1 MVLNRVVLLLALAL
15 GADAASGVTR
25 SMGRSRLGGARQGS
39 RRVAMAATVDAPA
52 TAETIRNI
60 AIIAHVDHGKT
71 TLMDAVLKM
80 SMDERAMAKGFANA
94 GVDAEVGRLM
104 DSNDQERERG
114 ITILAKNAAVNWK
127 GTKVNCVD
135 TPGHADFGGEV
146 ERIMKM
152 VDGVLLVV
160 DSVDGPKPQ
169 TRFVL
174 RKALEQGHSV
184 VVVINK
190 CDRPS
195 ARPEYVMDKTFDLF
209 VELGATDEQCDF
221 RVVYTSALTGVS
233 GHTFESLEPGMGPL
247 LDAVLEHVPPPKV
260 ADGIDAP
267 LQILMANIDYDDFKG
282 KLGIGR
288 ITQGSIKQ
296 GQSYVLARPGEEVGK
311 KTKVSELFVFDALGR
326 TAVTEASAG
335 EIVVVAGFEAIS
347 IGDTLTDPDSPA
359 PLEPIAI
366 EEPTVRMTFGVN
378 KSPMAGREGKLLT
391 SRVIR
396 DRLMK
401 ELDRNVAL
409 RVAETDNADTYEVS
423 GRGQL
428 HLSVLVETMR
438 REGFELFI
446 GPPTVIIK
454 TVDGVKCEPFEKV
467 EITVPSDCSG
477 ACIDALNRRK
487 GEMLN
492 LNAVDTADGR
502 GSTTIEYQIATRAL
516 IGLRNILLTATR
528 GEMVMDTQFDS
539 FRPFAGAIETKEQGS
554 LIAFEAGTASP
565 FGIIG
570 AQDRGRMLV
579 DPKTE
584 VYKVSAAQR
593 SGEGRVGWTVCR
605 EERGVWV
612 RVAPSLRA
620 PAPPLTTPALF
631 PPSRAPPGSP
641 HRT

>member
-1 MVLNRVVLLLALAL
+1 MMARRAALILWAVALTGAL
-15 GADAASGVTR
+15 GARSAAV
-25 SMGRSRLGGARQGS
+25 RSRVAAPGRAS
-39 RRVAMAATVDAPA
+39 SRVAVAPRMAATLDAPA
-52 TAETIRNI
+52 TAEMIRNI

-80 SMDERAMAKGFANA
+80 SMNEQELAKGFEAA
-94 GVDAEVGRLM
+94 GVDQDVGRVM

-114 ITILAKNAAVNWK
+114 ITILAKNAAVTWK
-127 GTKVNCVD
+127 GAKVNCVD

-174 RKALEQGHSV
+174 RKALDQGHAV

-195 ARPEYVMDKTFDLF
+195 ARPEYVVDKTFDLF

-221 RVVYTSALTGVS
+221 RVVYTSALQGVS
-233 GHTFESLEPGMGPL
+233 GHAFDQLEEGMGPL
-247 LDAVLEHVPPPKV
+247 LDAVLEHVPAPKV
-260 ADGIDAP
+260 ETKTLEQP
-267 LQILMANIDYDDFKG
+267 LQLLIANIDYDDFKG

-288 ITQGSIKQ
+288 ITQGKIVSGTQ
-296 GQSYVLARPGEEVGK
+296 AVLARPNEEPSK
-311 KTKVSELFVFDALGR
+311 KTRIAELFVFDALGR
-326 TAVTEASAG
+326 RSVQEALAG
-335 EIVVVAGFEAIS
+335 EIVVVAGFDDIR
-347 IGDTLTDPDSPA
+347 IGDTVTDPDTPV

-428 HLSVLVETMR
+428 HLSVLVESMR

-454 TVDGVKCEPFEKV
+454 NIDGVKCEPFEKV
-467 EITVPSDCSG
+467 EVTVPSDCAGS
-477 ACIDALNRRK
+477 CIDALNRRK
-487 GEMLN
+487 GDMLN

-502 GSTTIEYQIATRAL
+502 GSTTIEYVIATRAL

-539 FRPFAGAIETKEQGS
+539 FKPYVGAIETKEQGS
-554 LIAFEAGTASP
+554 LLAFEAGTASP

-570 AQDRGRMLV
+570 AQDRGRLLIA
-579 DPKTE
+579 PKTE
-584 VYKVSAAQR
+584 VYKASAPRLARARAGR
-593 SGEGRVGWTVCR
+593 SRGGSSPRPPHAFAPLGRR
-605 EERGVWV
+605 
-612 RVAPSLRA
+612 
-620 PAPPLTTPALF
+620 
-631 PPSRAPPGSP
+631 GSP
-641 HRT
+641 P

>member
-1 MVLNRVVLLLALAL
+1 M
-15 GADAASGVTR
+15 T
-25 SMGRSRLGGARQGS
+25 
-39 RRVAMAATVDAPA
+39 A
-52 TAETIRNI
+52 TATTGVAIRNI

-71 TLMDAVLKM
+71 TLMDAVLKE
-80 SMDERAMAKGFANA
+80 SMDERVLAKSFSDM
-94 GVDAEVGRLM
+94 GVDQDVGRLM

-174 RKALEQGHSV
+174 RKALDQGHAV

-190 CDRPS
+190 CDRPT

-221 RVVYTSALTGVS
+221 RVVYTSAIQGLS
-233 GHTFESLEPGMGPL
+233 GDEFGELKPGMGAL
-247 LDAVLEHVPPPKV
+247 LDAVIAHVPAPKV
-260 ADGIDAP
+260 TEQTADEP
-267 LQILMANIDYDDFKG
+267 LQILIANIDYDDFKG

-288 ITQGSIKQ
+288 ITSGRVKQ
-296 GQSYVLARPGEEVGK
+296 GTQAVLARPGEEPGK
-311 KTKVSELFVFDALGR
+311 KTKIAELFVFDALGR
-326 TAVTEASAG
+326 TPVTEASAG
-335 EIVVVAGFEAIS
+335 EIVVVSGFDNIR
-347 IGDTLTDPDSPA
+347 IGDTLTDPDTPI

-378 KSPMAGREGKLLT
+378 KSPMAGREGKQLT

-428 HLSVLVETMR
+428 HLSVLVESMR
-438 REGFELFI
+438 REGFELFV

-454 TVDGVKCEPFEKV
+454 EIEGRKCEPFEKV

-477 ACIDALNRRK
+477 ACISALNLRK
-487 GEMLN
+487 GDMLN

-502 GSTTIEYQIATRAL
+502 GSTTMEYTIATRAL
-516 IGLRNILLTATR
+516 IGLRNQLLTATR
-528 GEMVMDTQFDS
+528 GEMVMDTVFDA
-539 FRPFAGAIETKEQGS
+539 FKPYLGDINTKEQGS
-554 LIAFEAGTASP
+554 LLAYEAGIASP

-570 AQDRGRMLV
+570 AQDRGRMLI

-584 VYKVSAAQR
+584 CYKDMIIGIHQRAGDLTLNVCKTKQLTNMRSAGKDNDA
-593 SGEGRVGWTVCR
+593 
-605 EERGVWV
+605 GVV
-612 RVAPSLRA
+612 PKIEFSLDA
-620 PAPPLTTPALF
+620 CIEYISEDELVEVTPTSIRMLKNPDIA
-631 PPSRAPPGSP
+631 RKNGQKKN
-641 HRT
+641 

>member
-1 MVLNRVVLLLALAL
+1 MSRFLLIVALLAEQVHGLRSSVGFSRATKRH
-15 GADAASGVTR
+15 ASP
-25 SMGRSRLGGARQGS
+25 
-39 RRVAMAATVDAPA
+39 RVAMAATIDAPV

-80 SMDERAMAKGFANA
+80 SMDERALAKGFEQA
-94 GVDAEVGRLM
+94 GVDQDVGRVM

-127 GTKVNCVD
+127 GCKVNCVD

-195 ARPEYVMDKTFDLF
+195 ARPEYVVDKTFDLF

-233 GHTFESLEPGMGPL
+233 GDEFGKLEPGMGPL

-260 ADGIDAP
+260 AEGVDAP
-267 LQILMANIDYDDFKG
+267 LQILIANIDYDEFKG

-296 GQSYVLARPGEEVGK
+296 GQQAVLARPGAEPGK

-326 TAVTEASAG
+326 AQVSEATAG
-335 EIVVVAGFEAIS
+335 EIVVVAGFADIR
-347 IGDTLTDPDSPA
+347 IGDTLTDADTPM

-454 TVDGVKCEPFEKV
+454 EVDGVKCEPFEKV
-467 EITVPSDCSG
+467 EITVPSDCAGS
-477 ACIDALNRRK
+477 CIDALNRRK
-487 GEMLN
+487 GDMLN

-502 GSTTIEYQIATRAL
+502 GQTTIEYLIATRAL

-554 LIAFEAGTASP
+554 LLAFEAGIASP
-565 FGIIG
+565 FGIIA
-570 AQDRGRMLV
+570 AQERGKLLIA
-579 DPKTE
+579 PKTE
-584 VYKVSAAQR
+584 VYKVAPTAAR
-593 SGEGRVGWTVCR
+593 SLPLPGCCLCIARSCRSSGALKHAATGRRFLGC
-605 EERGVWV
+605 
-612 RVAPSLRA
+612 
-620 PAPPLTTPALF
+620 
-631 PPSRAPPGSP
+631 
-641 HRT
+641 